1 MGLGGISAES
11 MFDDISYDDLS
22 TKLNKL
28 KSRYLEGDIP
38 NLKERKQ
45 RLKKLIDIVENNAD
59 AIGDAIQS
67 DFGTRHKQLSLMADV
82 RSTLSFAN
90 HSFKNLSSW
99 MSPEK
104 RSPNF
109 PLNLLGAKAKV
120 HYQPY
125 GVVGIISPWNFP
137 VNLSIGP
144 LVDAFSAGNAGMIK
158 LSEFVPSTSRLLEQL
173 ICEKFDET
181 EVAVI
186 NGGMQT
192 SIDFTR
198 LPFDHLIYTGS
209 TDIARKVSSEA
220 AKNLVPLTLELGGKS
235 PTILSDGASIEK
247 SVNKILFGKLLN
259 GGQICVSPDYSFI
272 PEQKVE
278 KFIETSKNFIS
289 EKFPTIKNNPDYT
302 SLVHQ
307 SHYERVKSYIEDA
320 RSKGAE
326 IIEINP
332 ANEDFSQQ
340 EYHKIPPTFVLNVN
354 DDMEIMKNEIFGPVM
369 PIKPY
374 KDLNEIIEYINK
386 KQKPLAMYYF
396 GSDEIEINTLLE
408 KTSSGS
414 FVVND
419 TIFQTAQYNLPFGGV
434 GSSGSG
440 SYRGKDGFKNFSH
453 KRSFFK
459 GSNLLDATKLI
470 FPPYDE
476 KTEKNI
482 TRMIR

>member
-1 MGLGGISAES
+1 MGLGGINTES
-11 MFDDISYDDLS
+11 IYA
-22 TKLNKL
+22 
-28 KSRYLEGDIP
+28 DIP
-38 NLKERKQ
+38 FEELSSKLDILKQRYIDGNIPGLAERKE
-45 RLKKLIDIVENNAD
+45 RLKKLIDIVEDNSD
-59 AIGDAIQS
+59 AFGEAIQS
-67 DFGTRHKQLSLMADV
+67 DFGTRHQQISLLADV

-90 HSFKNLSSW
+90 YSYKNVSSW
-99 MSPEK
+99 MQPEK

-109 PLNLLGAKAKV
+109 PLNLLGAKARV

-144 LVDAFSAGNAGMIK
+144 LVDAFAAGNAAMIK
-158 LSEFVPSTSRLLEQL
+158 LSEFVPRTSQL
-173 ICEKFDET
+173 VENLIKENFSES
-181 EVAVI
+181 EVVVI
-186 NGGMQT
+186 NGAMQT
-192 SIDFTR
+192 SIDFTK

-209 TDIARKVSSEA
+209 TDIAKKVSSEA

-235 PTILSDGASIEK
+235 PTIVSKNADLQKSI
-247 SVNKILFGKLLN
+247 NKIMFGKLFN
-259 GGQICVSPDYSFI
+259 GGQICVSPDYGFI
-272 PEQKVE
+272 PENK
-278 KFIETSKNFIS
+278 INDFIS
-289 EKFPTIKNNPDYT
+289 ASKEFVGEKFPTIKNNPDYT

-307 SHYERVKSYIEDA
+307 SHYERVRGYIDDA
-320 RSKGAE
+320 RAKGAE

-340 EYHKIPPTFVLNVN
+340 EHHKIPPTFVLNVN

-369 PIKPY
+369 PLMTY
-374 KDLNEIIEYINK
+374 KDFDESIAYINK
-386 KQKPLAMYYF
+386 RPKPLAMYYF
-396 GSDEIEINTLLE
+396 GSDDNEINQLQNR
-408 KTSSGS
+408 TSSGS
-414 FVVND
+414 LVVNE

-459 GSNLLDATKLI
+459 GSSLIDATKLI
-470 FPPYDE
+470 FAPYDE

-482 TRMIR
+482 KRLS